1 MITQRVI
8 DAKSPVLRAKT
19 IRPRACSRMPAGMP
33 TEARQPAQAPLLIGL
48 LPRRWTAGA
57 VFGVLAIAAFACTV
71 QVVAR
76 FLDSV
81 LIATMLV
88 LTMILPLSAGVA
100 RMFGSK
106 TGAR

>member
-1 MITQRVI
+1 
-8 DAKSPVLRAKT
+8 
-19 IRPRACSRMPAGMP
+19 
-33 TEARQPAQAPLLIGL
+33 LLIGL
-48 LPRRWTAGA
+48 LHGRWTAGA